1 MSGHSYQEICPNCG
15 EASLDCYTDNN
26 PFEQI
31 SGECLNCGF
40 NYWTKVDFYDQK
52 ELNEWRIE
60 NELKPLKKLP
70 KQDRTLLDY

>member
-1 MSGHSYQEICPNCG
+1 MSGHSYQESCPNCG
-15 EASLDCYTDNN
+15 GYLDAYVDNK
-26 PFEQI
+26 PFEQN
-31 SGECLNCGF
+31 SGECLTCGF
-40 NYWTKVDFYDQK
+40 TYWTKASFSDLE